1 MPLRDLIK
9 KADNSIAPDR
19 ILEGDQY
26 DIKIDAL
33 LGDVIAL
40 ADALDTRTGSGTAG
54 GDLSGTYPNPLVVK
68 LRGKSIPS
76 AAPTTGDYLNYD
88 GTSWIYVAGT
98 SGPPTGAAGGNLSGS
113 YPNPKVIKVQD
124 EAVSATPPTD
134 GQIWVYDGVTTNSW
148 VPTTLMTLAANA
160 GSIQDAPVAV
170 TAPVD
175 GQALI
180 YNGSSY
186 VPASFPLQKENTL
199 PPPASSVDYIS
210 GSAGASAFTTAG
222 GSAALVTVSG
232 TAVSRGASW
241 TAAGTVRF
249 DSTSRPGWILI
260 QPSTDDGANSFI
272 WHYPLT
278 GGSPTDIGLFLVNSF
293 DDYSAKT
300 DIASITFAFSQT
312 LMGSIDT
319 DNAYLVVITSTAV
332 ANQWTIATSIKVA
345 GAVTAISSET
355 LTSPTYPCPLI
366 CIEKHSSNF
375 RSWFGLDKNS
385 LKQLAADYSG
395 AITPDR
401 LSILVYT
408 KGRPNTVFGIN
419 QIIKGTTALL

>member
-134 GQIWVYDGVTTNSW
+134 GQVWVYDGVTTNSW
-148 VPTTLMTLAANA
+148 VPTSPTSITANA
-160 GSIQDAPVAV
+160 GSIATYPVAATTPTSGTV
-170 TAPVD
+170 LGYTGSTYAPMALPLGTGNILPPSLAGVD
-175 GQALI
+175 YFA
-180 YNGSSY
+180 GSMGKAAFLTYGDVASY
-186 VPASFPLQKENTL
+186 VT
-199 PPPASSVDYIS
+199 VDNLAVIR
-210 GSAGASAFTTAG
+210 GNNWTSAGHM
-222 GSAALVTVSG
+222 
-232 TAVSRGASW
+232 
-241 TAAGTVRF
+241 RF
-249 DSTSRPGWILI
+249 DDTKRPGWIVF
-260 QPSTDDGANSFI
+260 QRSNDAPFI
-272 WHYPLT
+272 LFFSKGLT
-278 GGSPTDIGLFLVNSF
+278 APTSDTAIWITNSF
-293 DDYSAKT
+293 DDCDAKT
-300 DIASITFAFSQT
+300 NGATLSFLFSQT
-312 LMGSIDT
+312 MTGTLDPNNFYGLEIS
-319 DNAYLVVITSTAV
+319 STANINEWIV
-332 ANQWTIATSIKVA
+332 STVKVVA
-345 GAVTAISSET
+345 GVTTTLST
-355 LTSPTYPCPLI
+355 LTFISNTYPAPLV
-366 CIEKHSSNF
+366 CLERHSSTF
-375 RSWFGLDKNS
+375 RAWIGRDKDS
-385 LKQLAADYSG
+385 MKQVAADATI

-401 LSILVYT
+401 LSMTCIST
-408 KGRPNTVFGIN
+408 GRPNTVFGIN
-419 QIIKGTTALL
+419 QILRTSEALI

>member
-1 MPLRDLIK
+1 MSNVWITDKDFSCSLAATSNITLSGLYTLDGVAITTGMTVLAAGQTDSTASGPY
-9 KADNSIAPDR
+9 IAKLGAWDR
-19 ILEGDQY
+19 VVSLATGQQFY
-26 DIKIDAL
+26 
-33 LGDVIAL
+33 IAL
-40 ADALDTRTGSGTAG
+40 GSTNGTKIFELQTPVPFTVGVTSLSFVTPIVSGTPPI
-54 GDLSGTYPNPLVVK
+54 GT
-68 LRGKSIPS
+68 
-76 AAPTTGDYLNYD
+76 
-88 GTSWIYVAGT
+88 
-98 SGPPTGAAGGNLSGS
+98 AGGNLSGS

-375 RSWFGLDKNS
+375 RSWFGLDKNFPH
-385 LKQLAADYSG
+385 
-395 AITPDR
+395 I
-401 LSILVYT
+401 
-408 KGRPNTVFGIN
+408 
-419 QIIKGTTALL
+419 